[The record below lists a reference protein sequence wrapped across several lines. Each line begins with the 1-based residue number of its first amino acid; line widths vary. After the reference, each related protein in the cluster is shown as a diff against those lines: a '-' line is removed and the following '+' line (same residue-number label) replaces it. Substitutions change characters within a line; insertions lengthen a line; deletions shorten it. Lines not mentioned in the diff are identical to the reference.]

1 MKAPR
6 SRDSIGCDVV
16 SIPRLARVLGRNPPA
31 FRDELFTE
39 TEHRAGRAC
48 VEELALC
55 FAVKEATLKALGTG
69 FIAGIKA
76 TDIEVRLGERLGGRN
91 TAGVT
96 LHGVPAALVRARGAT
111 LQAETALRREH
122 ATAVVHLL
130 SPHPRGG
137 A

>member
-31 FRDELFTE
+31 FRDELFTQV
-39 TEHRAGRAC
+39 EHRAGHAG

-76 TDIEVRLGERLGGRN
+76 TDIEVRLDERN
-91 TAGVT
+91 TAEVT
-96 LHGVPAALVRARGAT
+96 LYGAPAALVRARGAT
-111 LQAETALRREH
+111 LQAETALCGDH